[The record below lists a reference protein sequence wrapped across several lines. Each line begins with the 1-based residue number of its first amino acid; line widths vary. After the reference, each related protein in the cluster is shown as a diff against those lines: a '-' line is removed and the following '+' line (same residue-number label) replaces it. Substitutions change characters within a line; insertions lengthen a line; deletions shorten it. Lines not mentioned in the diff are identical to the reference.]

1 MTTTEPEPDVPCAA
15 CESMKAAFILP
26 SGAPVC
32 ADCYLALA
40 SPETMRLTT
49 KESDDGR

>member
-1 MTTTEPEPDVPCAA
+1 MTTTKQEPDVPCAA

-40 SPETMRLTT
+40 SPDVRRLNT
-49 KESDDGR
+49 ERLA